1 MSGAL
6 GLRAPSSG
14 GPFENLMA
22 GVFLACGFVVDVD
35 LLWTIPG
42 QGDIA
47 QFDFV
52 ASARAGTSIRR
63 IIVECKGGDRWG
75 YSDAFQLLGQ
85 TVLTGQDQAVLLVA
99 QRHSAEREARSAS
112 AISRQFAGTG
122 LHVIAVPVDDSVPG
136 APVADIGAVE
146 HALFTQGLVAI
157 PGTRLEA
164 ADVEACT
171 RGIARLRGAIER
183 IGRTLVNPMSPP
195 APSAADLLDTVR
207 DWPLIAGDT
216 TQRLALLRACLAAPN
231 GSQAGWNPE
240 AAAAHPHFARDVA
253 SIEAYAAA
261 QEVAAAI
268 DVVYGDRTR
277 VPFDGSWSSTSDL
290 DVLRNVDL
298 HAVSWAACVI
308 AVTAPWSQVAIT
320 ARQAHGP
327 TIAQLTTSR
336 RLRQRCR
343 QPRDRSPRE
352 RSRKSASR
360 NPQSG

>member
-1 MSGAL
+1 MSGTL

-42 QGDIA
+42 EGDIA

-52 ASARAGTSIRR
+52 ASASAGTSVRR

-85 TVLTGQDQAVLLVA
+85 TVLTGQEQAVLLVA
-99 QRHSAEREARSAS
+99 QRRSAEREARSART
-112 AISRQFAGTG
+112 ISRQFAGTG
-122 LHVIAVPVDDSVPG
+122 LHVIAVPVDDRLPG

-146 HALFTQGLVAI
+146 HALFTQGLVPIPAI
-157 PGTRLEA
+157 RLEA
-164 ADVEACT
+164 ADIEACT

-183 IGRTLVNPMSPP
+183 IGRTLANPMSPP
-195 APSAADLLDTVR
+195 APSAAGLLDTVR
-207 DWPLIAGDT
+207 DWPLVAGDAA
-216 TQRLALLRACLAAPN
+216 QRLALLRACLAAPN
-231 GSQAGWNPE
+231 GSQAEWNPE
-240 AAAAHPHFARDVA
+240 AAAAHRHFARDV
-253 SIEAYAAA
+253 SIVETYAAA
-261 QEVAAAI
+261 QEVAAAV
-268 DVVYGDRTR
+268 DAVQGDRTR
-277 VPFDGSWSSTSDL
+277 VPSDGSPASTSKL
-290 DVLRNVDL
+290 SALRTVDS
-298 HAVSWAACVI
+298 HAVSQAARMI

-320 ARQAHGP
+320 ARQTHGP

-343 QPRDRSPRE
+343 HPRDRSPRQ
-352 RSRKSASR
+352 RSRKSSSR
-360 NPQSG
+360 DQQSD

>member
-1 MSGAL
+1 
-6 GLRAPSSG
+6 
-14 GPFENLMA
+14 MA

-42 QGDIA
+42 EGDIA

-52 ASARAGTSIRR
+52 ASATAGTRVRR
-63 IIVECKGGDRWG
+63 IIAECKGGDRWG

-85 TVLTGQDQAVLLVA
+85 TALTGQEQAVLLVA
-99 QRHSAEREARSAS
+99 QRHSAEREARSAR

-122 LHVIAVPVDDSVPG
+122 LHVIAVPVDDRLPG
-136 APVADIGAVE
+136 ASVADIEAVE
-146 HALFTQGLVAI
+146 YALFTQGLVPV

-183 IGRTLVNPMSPP
+183 ISRTLANPMSPP
-195 APSAADLLDTVR
+195 TPSAAVLLDAIR
-207 DWPLIAGDT
+207 DWPLIAGDAAR
-216 TQRLALLRACLAAPN
+216 RLALLRACLAAPN

-240 AAAAHPHFARDVA
+240 AVAAHQNFARDV
-253 SIEAYAAA
+253 SIVETYAAA
-261 QEVAAAI
+261 QEVAAAV
-268 DVVYGDRTR
+268 DAVQGDRTR
-277 VPFDGSWSSTSDL
+277 VPSDGFPASTSGL
-290 DVLRNVDL
+290 SALRNVDL
-298 HAVSWAACVI
+298 HVVSRAARMI
-308 AVTAPWSQVAIT
+308 AVAAHWSQAAIT

-343 QPRDRSPRE
+343 QPRE
-352 RSRKSASR
+352 RSRKSSSR
-360 NPQSG
+360 DQQSD